1 MAGGSIPREH
11 KDMVA
16 QPRQV
21 CSSRSSEARLAV
33 KDPDVGSKEFDI
45 RDEYKGQDDGM
56 AEWAVGEATQGLEF
70 GHGDREHASVTPVR
84 QKRSFKDLSPP
95 QMSPPDSRDG
105 PISPLQGGSEDR
117 YRCCLQFLAEAGR
130 S

>member
-1 MAGGSIPREH
+1 ML
-11 KDMVA
+11 A
-16 QPRQV
+16 QPRRV
-21 CSSRSSEARLAV
+21 CSSRGSEARLAA

-70 GHGDREHASVTPVR
+70 GHGDGEHASVTPVR

-95 QMSPPDSRDG
+95 QLSPPVSSDG
-105 PISPLQGGSEDR
+105 PISPLQGG
-117 YRCCLQFLAEAGR
+117 
-130 S
+130 